1 MREILR
7 HLKTHIFRGFLAI
20 IPLGLSYLVIR
31 FLYLVIDA
39 RVTGLVDRFLGF
51 KIPGLGFLL
60 VLIFLYLLG
69 LAASNWLGR
78 KAFVLI
84 ELITTRLPLIKT
96 IYTLGKKLAEAIS
109 LPEKQAFKR
118 AVMVEHFRPGLW
130 SIGFVTGT
138 LSSAEGETDK
148 LLKVFIPTAPNPT
161 SGFVVVVKE
170 SQVRSLAWTVPEAMN
185 TIISGGI
192 VGPEKI

>member
-1 MREILR
+1 MRAILK
-7 HLKTHIFRGFLAI
+7 HLKTHVFRGFLAI

-31 FLYLVIDA
+31 FLYLAIDT
-39 RVTGLVDRFLGF
+39 RITGLIDRFLGF
-51 KIPGLGFLL
+51 KIPGLGILL
-60 VLIFLYLLG
+60 VLVFLYLLG
-69 LAASNWLGR
+69 LLASNWLGR
-78 KAFVLI
+78 RAFVLI
-84 ELITTRLPLIKT
+84 ELITTRIPLIKT
-96 IYTLGKKLAEAIS
+96 IYTLGKKLADAIS

-130 SIGFVTGT
+130 SIGFVTGA
-138 LSSAEGETDK
+138 LSSAEGEADK

-161 SGFVVVVKE
+161 SGFMVVVRE
-170 SQVRSLAWTVPEAMN
+170 SQVKSLAWTVPEAMN